1 MIDWLMRSADE
12 VSSDIAFRVP
22 PQEIFK
28 KLTEVWDIPLRR
40 GCKVLALTV
49 PDVVGD
55 SKFKMRGDADRKVL
69 NELIMGYKKP
79 NLWVQSSTTFCCLT

>member
-1 MIDWLMRSADE
+1 MRPADE

-79 NLWVQSSTTFCCLT
+79 NLWVQSSTTVCCLT